1 MTSEEFRTNPL
12 FLRNQFKTDGV
23 FEIPKIEKE
32 EIGLENVELIGYDKL
47 GEKESDKFVH
57 FFIDD
62 YKFESMWN
70 NPEPRIEKLKK
81 HKAVL
86 APNFSVYTEMPVA
99 LKIYNTF
106 RSRWCGAYLQATCTS
121 S

>member
-47 GEKESDKFVH
+47 GEKD
-57 FFIDD
+57 
-62 YKFESMWN
+62 W
-70 NPEPRIEKLKK
+70 KK
-81 HKAVL
+81 
-86 APNFSVYTEMPVA
+86 
-99 LKIYNTF
+99 
-106 RSRWCGAYLQATCTS
+106 
-121 S
+121 